1 MCTNGIHVHAIAML
15 SVKIAHIRNTEYFWK
30 TILTLLFHYDVT
42 DRILKIKVKV
52 YKHSPVLAHYRY
64 PTNEI
69 LLKWMCKYIGLLA
82 LLIKFDCLN
91 FVPSVRKYRDHFPFL
106 KTE

>member
-1 MCTNGIHVHAIAML
+1 ML
-15 SVKIAHIRNTEYFWK
+15 SVKIAQICNTEYFWK

-42 DRILKIKVKV
+42 DIKLKIKVKV
-52 YKHSPVLAHYRY
+52 YNHSPVLAHYRY

-69 LLKWMCKYIGLLA
+69 LLKWLYKYNGLLA
-82 LLIKFDCLN
+82 LFIKFDCMN
-91 FVPSVRKYRDHFPFL
+91 FVPSVRKYRDHLPFL